1 MHLLPY
7 VFHIEGYLN
16 INTSVS
22 FVIVNTLFTVEVH
35 YTQIVTTKQF
45 KGNIAKNPNMQE
57 VNSFLFIHAWPR
69 T

>member
-16 INTSVS
+16 INTCVS
-22 FVIVNTLFTVEVH
+22 FIIVNTLFTVEVH

-45 KGNIAKNPNMQE
+45 KGNIAKNPNVQE

-69 T
+69 R

>member
-16 INTSVS
+16 INTWVS
-22 FVIVNTLFTVEVH
+22 FIIVNTLFTVEVH

-45 KGNIAKNPNMQE
+45 KGNIAKNHNVQE
-57 VNSFLFIHAWPR
+57 VNSFLFIHA
-69 T
+69 